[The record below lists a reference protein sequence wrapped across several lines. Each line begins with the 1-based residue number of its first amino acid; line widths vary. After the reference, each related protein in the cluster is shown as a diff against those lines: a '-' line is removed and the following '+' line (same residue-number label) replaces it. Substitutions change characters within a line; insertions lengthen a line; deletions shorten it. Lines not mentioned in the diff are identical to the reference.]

1 MKHAR
6 ELFQI
11 RHAGLVIQMWRSHPG
26 RHYYGAIDG
35 HICAS
40 GPAKGEVMRR
50 LIDMARN
57 YPKAPEVV
65 RVAALGKPR

>member
-6 ELFQI
+6 KLFQV
-11 RHAGLVIQMWRSHPG
+11 RYADQVIQMWRGPG
-26 RHYYGAIDG
+26 RSYHGAIDG

-57 YPKAPEVV
+57 YPKAPEAA